1 MSIFNELAAEW
12 HDDEPRIKDWFSR
25 HGHHD
30 ARMAVHS
37 PTIAIQAP
45 TAPPAHQ
52 ENTMSVPDAVADLKA
67 NIEAAQTASD
77 AVANALAGILANDV
91 AGLQDIGQQIDNS
104 RLIQAA
110 VAADLVVPQG
120 VLDAEAAALEA
131 LTAAFKPVNTPDV
144 PDVPAEVPADQSAA

>member
-1 MSIFNELAAEW
+1 MNSTIGDQLAAEW
-12 HDDEPRIKDWFSR
+12 HDDETRIKDWFGR

-30 ARMAVHS
+30 TTPALHS
-37 PTIAIQAP
+37 PTIAIAELTP
-45 TAPPAHQ
+45 APAHQ

-67 NIEAAQTASD
+67 NIEAAQTASA
-77 AVANALAGILANDV
+77 AVSTALANVLANDV

-120 VLDAEAAALEA
+120 VLAAEAAALEA
-131 LTAAFKPVNTPDV
+131 LTAAFTPAAPVAA
-144 PDVPAEVPADQSAA
+144 PAEVPADQSAA

>member
-1 MSIFNELAAEW
+1 
-12 HDDEPRIKDWFSR
+12 
-25 HGHHD
+25 
-30 ARMAVHS
+30 
-37 PTIAIQAP
+37 
-45 TAPPAHQ
+45 
-52 ENTMSVPDAVADLKA
+52 MSVPDAVADLKT
-67 NIEAAQTASD
+67 NVEAAQA
-77 AVANALAGILANDV
+77 ANAAAGTALAAVLANDV

-131 LTAAFKPVNTPDV
+131 LTAAFKPVNTPNV